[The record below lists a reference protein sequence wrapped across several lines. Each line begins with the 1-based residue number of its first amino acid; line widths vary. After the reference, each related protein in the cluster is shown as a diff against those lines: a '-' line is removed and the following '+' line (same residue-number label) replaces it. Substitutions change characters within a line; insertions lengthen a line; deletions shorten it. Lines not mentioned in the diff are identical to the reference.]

1 MIKAIRSISRC
12 ENKYHNLFQNN
23 YHDLFL
29 GKKGKGVIDR
39 H

>member
-1 MIKAIRSISRC
+1 MIKAICSISRC
-12 ENKYHNLFQNN
+12 EKN